1 LLRPYIAVIINLIK
15 IQGKGVQN
23 LKKYLFILA
32 VLALVVM
39 ISGCTTTSTINTK
52 NFSTSGMSFQYPDT
66 WNVSSQVTN
75 NSTQIMVAS
84 SEFISSNA
92 TKGSMV
98 LILKIPK
105 SGDNNMSQTRQE
117 LMTQAQQSGQNAT
130 NATINIAGV
139 TASDISYTGKDTTGN
154 NTYGRLID
162 FEKNDS
168 LYLLL
173 FASGGGADINAA
185 KPYFDVIVKSFK
197 VE

>member
-1 LLRPYIAVIINLIK
+1 M
-15 IQGKGVQN
+15 
-23 LKKYLFILA
+23 KKYLIILA
-32 VLALVVM
+32 VLAVVVM
-39 ISGCTTTSTINTK
+39 ISGCTTTSNINTK

-66 WNVSSQVTN
+66 WNVSSQVNN
-75 NSTQIMVAS
+75 NSTQVMVAS
-84 SEFISSNA
+84 PEFISSNA
-92 TKGSMV
+92 TKGSV
-98 LILKIPK
+98 LLIIKLSK

-117 LMTQAQQSGQNAT
+117 LITQAQQSGQNAT

-162 FEKNDS
+162 FEKNNS

-173 FASGGGADINAA
+173 FASGGGADIDAV
-185 KPYFDVIVKSFK
+185 KPYFDVIIKSFN

>member
-1 LLRPYIAVIINLIK
+1 M
-15 IQGKGVQN
+15 
-23 LKKYLFILA
+23 KKYLFILA
-32 VLALVVM
+32 VLAVVVM

-52 NFSTSGMSFQYPDT
+52 NFSASGMSFQYPDT
-66 WNVSSQVTN
+66 WNVSSQVNN
-75 NSTQIMVAS
+75 NSTQVMVAS

-92 TKGSMV
+92 TKGSVV

-130 NATINIAGV
+130 NATLNIAGV

-173 FASGGGADINAA
+173 FASGGGADINAS

>member
-1 LLRPYIAVIINLIK
+1 M
-15 IQGKGVQN
+15 
-23 LKKYLFILA
+23 KKYLFILA
-32 VLALVVM
+32 LLAVVVM
-39 ISGCTTTSTINTK
+39 VSGCTNTSTIATK
-52 NFSTSGMSFQYPDT
+52 NFSASGISFQYPDT
-66 WNVSSQVTN
+66 WNVSSQVNN
-75 NSTQIMVAS
+75 NSTQVMVAS

-92 TKGSMV
+92 TKGSVV
-98 LILKIPK
+98 LILKLPK

-130 NATINIAGV
+130 NTTLTIAGV
-139 TASDISYTGKDTTGN
+139 SASDISYTGNDTTGN

-173 FASGGGADINAA
+173 FASGGGVDINAV
-185 KPYFDVIVKSFK
+185 KPYFDVIVKSFN